1 MKTIMWL
8 ADHGL
13 ANGQEKR
20 PSCAESLL
28 AAFDGQALRKAR
40 LWSEFQLG
48 RFETRLASVLSH

>member
-1 MKTIMWL
+1 MWL